1 MRKERLFTPG
11 PVQIPER
18 VLKVLG
24 EPIIHHRTPEFKE
37 IFVYTRELFKR
48 MVDSPSE
55 NFVYFASSGTGAME
69 AAVVNFFRPG
79 DKVVVINAGKFGQR
93 WGEIARTYGLEVVE
107 LSYEWGKSVDIDQ
120 LEETLNKNPDTKGVL
135 FQISETSTGAY
146 HDYKAIG
153 RLCKERDC
161 LAVADAI
168 TALGVYNIKPE
179 EEGID
184 ILIGGSQKALM
195 LPPGLSVLWFSEKA
209 QKQLNKEL
217 PKYYFD
223 VAKEVK
229 KQKEGTTAY
238 TPAVSLIL
246 GLRESLEMLL
256 EEGMQKVEERHRLM
270 SLATRRAVEALG
282 LRVFP
287 ENPAISVTA
296 IYSTQAE
303 AIRKEMLKLG
313 IRTAGGQDHLK
324 GKLFRISHMGYLDM
338 LDHLSAIG
346 ALEMALSKLE
356 NDPTLLGKGVKEF
369 QKVVLEE
376 GKIS

>member
-24 EPIIHHRTPEFKE
+24 EPIIHHRTPEFKV
-37 IFVYTRELFKR
+37 IFLYTRELFKR
-48 MVDSPSE
+48 LVDSVSE

-69 AAVVNFFRPG
+69 AAVINFFKPS
-79 DKVVVINAGKFGQR
+79 DKVVVINAGKFGER
-93 WGEIARTYGLEVVE
+93 WSQIASTYGLNVVE
-107 LSYEWGKSVDIDQ
+107 LKYEWGKSVDIEQ
-120 LEETLNKNPDTKGVL
+120 LKEVLDKNSDTKGVL
-135 FQISETSTGAY
+135 FQISETSTGVY

-153 RLCKERDC
+153 ELCKERDC

-209 QKQLNKEL
+209 AKRLNKDI

-229 KQKEGTTAY
+229 KQKEGSTAY
-238 TPAVSLIL
+238 TPAVSLII

-256 EEGMQKVEERHRLM
+256 EEGMENVEKRHRLM
-270 SLATRRAVEALG
+270 SEATRKAVEALG
-282 LRVFP
+282 LKVFA

-296 IYSTQAE
+296 VYTERAE
-303 AIRKEMLKLG
+303 EIRKGLLKLG
-313 IRTAGGQDHLK
+313 VRTAGGQDHLK
-324 GKLFRISHMGYLDM
+324 GKLFRISHMGYLDT

-346 ALEMALSKLE
+346 ALEMVLSKLE
-356 NDPTLLGKGVKEF
+356 NKDLLGVGTKAF
-369 QKVVLEE
+369 QQKVLEE
-376 GKIS
+376 GKLL

>member
-1 MRKERLFTPG
+1 MKKERLFTPG

-37 IFVYTRELFKR
+37 IFAYTRELFKR
-48 MVDSPSE
+48 VVDSPSD

-69 AAVVNFFRPG
+69 AAVANFFNPG
-79 DKVVVINAGKFGQR
+79 DKVIVINAGKFGER
-93 WGEIARTYGLEVVE
+93 WAQIAHTYGLEVIE
-107 LSYEWGKSVDIDQ
+107 LKYEWGKSADIDQ
-120 LEETLNKNPDTKGVL
+120 LKDTLDKNPDAKGVL

-153 RLCKERDC
+153 ELCKDRDT
-161 LAVADAI
+161 LVVADAI

-179 EEGID
+179 REGID

-195 LPPGLSVLWFSEKA
+195 LPPGLSILWFSQRAEKR
-209 QKQLNKEL
+209 LN
-217 PKYYFD
+217 PKGYYFD
-223 VAKEVK
+223 VKKEVK
-229 KQKEGTTAY
+229 KQREATTAY
-238 TPAVSLIL
+238 TPAVSLII

-256 EEGMQKVEERHRLM
+256 EEGMENVEKRHRLM
-270 SLATRRAVEALG
+270 SEATRRAVEELG
-282 LRVFP
+282 FQILP

-296 IYSTQAE
+296 VLSDEAE
-303 AIRKEMLKLG
+303 KLRKEMLALG
-313 IRTAGGQDHLK
+313 VRTAGGQDHLK

-346 ALEMALSKLE
+346 ALELAMVKVFGKT
-356 NDPTLLGKGVKEF
+356 DHLGRGVKAF
-369 QKVVLEE
+369 QETVTGALK
-376 GKIS
+376 

>member
-37 IFVYTRELFKR
+37 IFLYTRELFKR
-48 MVDSPSE
+48 LVDSPSE

-69 AAVVNFFRPG
+69 ATVVNFFRPG
-79 DKVVVINAGKFGQR
+79 DKVVVINAGKFGER
-93 WGEIARTYGLEVVE
+93 WTQISRTYGLEVVE
-107 LSYEWGKSVDIDQ
+107 LKYKWGKSVDLQQ
-120 LEETLNKNPDTKGVL
+120 LEETLNKHPDTKGVL

-146 HDYKAIG
+146 HDYKSIG
-153 RLCKERDC
+153 RLCKDRD
-161 LAVADAI
+161 LLVVADAI

-184 ILIGGSQKALM
+184 ILVGGSQKALM
-195 LPPGLSVLWFSEKA
+195 LPPGLAVLWFSEKA
-209 QKQLNKEL
+209 ASRLNNEI

-229 KQKEGTTAY
+229 KQREGTTAY
-238 TPAVSLIL
+238 TPAVGLII
-246 GLRESLEMLL
+246 GLRESLEILL
-256 EEGMQKVEERHRLM
+256 GEGMDNVEKRHRLM
-270 SLATRRAVEALG
+270 SEATINAVRELG
-282 LRVFP
+282 FEILP

-296 IYSTQAE
+296 VLSEEAE
-303 AIRKEMLKLG
+303 QLRKEMLKLG
-313 IRTAGGQDHLK
+313 VRTAGGQDHLK
-324 GKLFRISHMGYLDM
+324 GKLFRISHMGYLDT

-346 ALEMALSKLE
+346 ALELAMVKVY
-356 NDPTLLGKGVKEF
+356 NRTDHLGKGIKKF
-369 QKVVLEE
+369 QETVLK
-376 GKIS
+376 GLK

>member
-1 MRKERLFTPG
+1 MMRKERLFTPG

-37 IFVYTRELFKR
+37 IFLYTRELFKR
-48 MVDSPSE
+48 LVDSVSE

-79 DKVVVINAGKFGQR
+79 EKVVVINAGKFGER
-93 WGEIARTYGLEVVE
+93 WAQIANTYGLEVVE
-107 LSYEWGKSVDIDQ
+107 LKYEWGKSADIDQ
-120 LEETLNKNPDTKGVL
+120 LKETLDKNPDAKGVL
-135 FQISETSTGAY
+135 FQISETSTGVY

-153 RLCKERDC
+153 ELCRDRDC
-161 LAVADAI
+161 LVVADAI

-195 LPPGLSVLWFSEKA
+195 LPPGLATLWFSERAEKR
-209 QKQLNKEL
+209 LNRDI

-229 KQKEGTTAY
+229 KQREGSTAY
-238 TPAVSLIL
+238 TPAVSLII

-256 EEGMQKVEERHRLM
+256 EEGMEKVEKRHRLM
-270 SLATRRAVEALG
+270 SEATRAAVESLG
-282 LRVFP
+282 LKVFP

-296 IYSTQAE
+296 VYSEEAE
-303 AIRKEMLKLG
+303 PIRKEMLRLG
-313 IRTAGGQDHLK
+313 VRTAGGQDHLK
-324 GKLFRISHMGYLDM
+324 GKLFRISHMGYLDT

-346 ALEMALSKLE
+346 ALEMALAKLRG
-356 NDPTLLGKGVKEF
+356 DGSLLGVGVKAF
-369 QKVVLEE
+369 QQKVME
-376 GKIS
+376 GLK

>member
-296 IYSTQAE
+296 IYSPQAE

-356 NDPTLLGKGVKEF
+356 NNPTLLGKGVKEF

>member
-287 ENPAISVTA
+287 EKPAISVTA
-296 IYSTQAE
+296 IYSPQAE

-376 GKIS
+376 RKIS

>member
-1 MRKERLFTPG
+1 MKKERLFTPG

-37 IFVYTRELFKR
+37 IFAYTRELFKR
-48 MVDSPSE
+48 VVDSPSD

-69 AAVVNFFRPG
+69 AAVANFFNPG
-79 DKVVVINAGKFGQR
+79 DKVIVINAGKFGER
-93 WGEIARTYGLEVVE
+93 WAQIAHTYGLEVIE
-107 LSYEWGKSVDIDQ
+107 LKYEWGKSADIDQ
-120 LEETLNKNPDTKGVL
+120 LKDTLDKNPDAKGVL

-153 RLCKERDC
+153 ELCKDRDT
-161 LAVADAI
+161 LVVADAI

-179 EEGID
+179 REGID

-195 LPPGLSVLWFSEKA
+195 LPPGLSILWFSQRAEKR
-209 QKQLNKEL
+209 LN
-217 PKYYFD
+217 PKGYYFD
-223 VAKEVK
+223 VKKEVK
-229 KQKEGTTAY
+229 KQREATTAY
-238 TPAVSLIL
+238 TPAVSLII

-256 EEGMQKVEERHRLM
+256 EEGMENVEKRHRLM
-270 SLATRRAVEALG
+270 SEATRRAVEELG
-282 LRVFP
+282 FQILP

-296 IYSTQAE
+296 VLSDEAE
-303 AIRKEMLKLG
+303 KLRKEMLALG

-346 ALEMALSKLE
+346 ALELAMVKVFGKT
-356 NDPTLLGKGVKEF
+356 DHLGRGVKAF
-369 QKVVLEE
+369 QETVTGALK
-376 GKIS
+376 

>member
-270 SLATRRAVEALG
+270 SLATRRAVETLG
-282 LRVFP
+282 LKIFP

-296 IYSTQAE
+296 IYSPQAE

-356 NDPTLLGKGVKEF
+356 NDPTRLGKGVKEF

>member
-37 IFVYTRELFKR
+37 IFLYTRELFKR
-48 MVDSPSE
+48 LVDSVSE

-69 AAVVNFFRPG
+69 AAVINFFKPG
-79 DKVVVINAGKFGQR
+79 DKVVVINAGKFGER
-93 WGEIARTYGLEVVE
+93 WGQIASTYGLNVVE
-107 LSYEWGKSVDIDQ
+107 LKYEWGKSVDI
-120 LEETLNKNPDTKGVL
+120 EELKEVLDKNPDIKGVL
-135 FQISETSTGAY
+135 FQISETSTGVY

-153 RLCKERDC
+153 ELCKERDC

-209 QKQLNKEL
+209 AKRLNKDI

-229 KQKEGTTAY
+229 KQKEGSTAY
-238 TPAVSLIL
+238 TPAVSLII

-256 EEGMQKVEERHRLM
+256 EEGMENVEKRHRLM
-270 SLATRRAVEALG
+270 SEATRAAVEALE
-282 LRVFP
+282 LKVFA

-296 IYSTQAE
+296 VYTERAE
-303 AIRKEMLKLG
+303 EIRKGLLKLG
-313 IRTAGGQDHLK
+313 VRTAGGQDHLK
-324 GKLFRISHMGYLDM
+324 GKLFRISHMGYLDT

-346 ALEMALSKLE
+346 ALEMVLSKLE
-356 NDPTLLGKGVKEF
+356 NRDLLGVGTKAF
-369 QKVVLEE
+369 QQKVLEE
-376 GKIS
+376 EKLL

>member
-37 IFVYTRELFKR
+37 IFLYTRELFKR
-48 MVDSPSE
+48 LVDSPSE

-69 AAVVNFFRPG
+69 ATVVNFFRPG
-79 DKVVVINAGKFGQR
+79 DKVVVINAGKFGER
-93 WGEIARTYGLEVVE
+93 WAQISRTYGLEVVE
-107 LSYEWGKSVDIDQ
+107 LKYEWGKSVDLQQ
-120 LEETLNKNPDTKGVL
+120 LEETLNKHPDAKGVL

-146 HDYKAIG
+146 HDYKSIG
-153 RLCKERDC
+153 RLCKDRD
-161 LAVADAI
+161 LLVVADAI

-184 ILIGGSQKALM
+184 VLVGGSQKALM
-195 LPPGLSVLWFSEKA
+195 LPPGLAVLWFSEKA
-209 QKQLNKEL
+209 ASRLNGEI

-223 VAKEVK
+223 VAKEAK
-229 KQKEGTTAY
+229 KQREGTTAY
-238 TPAVSLIL
+238 TPAVSLII
-246 GLRESLEMLL
+246 GLRESLEILL
-256 EEGMQKVEERHRLM
+256 EEGMDNVEKRHRLM
-270 SLATRRAVEALG
+270 SEATINAVRELG
-282 LRVFP
+282 FKILP

-296 IYSTQAE
+296 VLSEEAE
-303 AIRKEMLKLG
+303 QLRKEMLNLG

-324 GKLFRISHMGYLDM
+324 GKLFRISHMGYLDT

-346 ALEMALSKLE
+346 ALELAMVKVY
-356 NDPTLLGKGVKEF
+356 NKTDHLGKGVKKF
-369 QKVVLEE
+369 QETVLK
-376 GKIS
+376 GLK

>member
-1 MRKERLFTPG
+1 MVLRKERLFTPG

-24 EPIIHHRTPEFKE
+24 EHIIHHRTPEFKE
-37 IFVYTRELFKR
+37 IFLYTRELFKR
-48 MVDSPSE
+48 LVDSPSE

-69 AAVVNFFRPG
+69 AAVINFFKPG
-79 DKVVVINAGKFGQR
+79 DKVVVINAGKFGER
-93 WGEIARTYGLEVVE
+93 WSQIANLYGLNVIE
-107 LSYEWGKSVDIDQ
+107 LKYEWGKSVDINQ
-120 LEETLNKNPDTKGVL
+120 LEETLNENPDTKGVL

-153 RLCKERDC
+153 RLCKERDT

-179 EEGID
+179 KEGID

-209 QKQLNKEL
+209 EKAINREI

-229 KQKEGTTAY
+229 KQKEGSTAY

-256 EEGMQKVEERHRLM
+256 EEGMEEVERRHRLM
-270 SLATRRAVEALG
+270 SEATREAVKALG
-282 LRVFP
+282 LNVFP

-296 IYSTQAE
+296 IYSDEAE
-303 AIRKEMLKLG
+303 EIRREMLKLG

-324 GKLFRISHMGYLDM
+324 GKLFRISHMGYLD
-338 LDHLSAIG
+338 LWDHLAVIG
-346 ALEMALSKLE
+346 ALEQALAKIKKDSSYF
-356 NDPTLLGKGVKEF
+356 GKGLTAF
-369 QKVVLEE
+369 QKVVSEH
-376 GKIS
+376 I

>member
-1 MRKERLFTPG
+1 MKKERLFTPG

-37 IFVYTRELFKR
+37 IFAYTRELFKR
-48 MVDSPSE
+48 VVDSPSD

-69 AAVVNFFRPG
+69 AAVANFFNPG
-79 DKVVVINAGKFGQR
+79 DKVIVINAGKFGER
-93 WGEIARTYGLEVVE
+93 WAQIAHTYGLEVIE
-107 LSYEWGKSVDIDQ
+107 LKYEWGKSVDIAQ
-120 LEETLNKNPDTKGVL
+120 LKDTLDKNPDAKGVL

-153 RLCKERDC
+153 ELCKDRDT
-161 LAVADAI
+161 LVVADAI

-179 EEGID
+179 REGID

-195 LPPGLSVLWFSEKA
+195 LPPGLSILWFSQRAEKR
-209 QKQLNKEL
+209 LN
-217 PKYYFD
+217 PKGYYFD
-223 VAKEVK
+223 VKKEVK
-229 KQKEGTTAY
+229 KQREATTAY
-238 TPAVSLIL
+238 TPAVSLII

-256 EEGMQKVEERHRLM
+256 EEGMENVEKRHRLM
-270 SLATRRAVEALG
+270 SEATRRAVEELG
-282 LRVFP
+282 FQILP

-296 IYSTQAE
+296 VLSDEAE
-303 AIRKEMLKLG
+303 KLRKEMLALG

-346 ALEMALSKLE
+346 ALELAMVKVFGKT
-356 NDPTLLGKGVKEF
+356 DHLGRGVKAF
-369 QKVVLEE
+369 QETVTGALK
-376 GKIS
+376 

>member
-37 IFVYTRELFKR
+37 IFLYTRELFKR
-48 MVDSPSE
+48 LVDSVSD

-69 AAVVNFFRPG
+69 AAVVNFFKEG
-79 DKVVVINAGKFGQR
+79 DKVVVINAGKFGER
-93 WGEIARTYGLEVVE
+93 WGQIARTYGLEVVE
-107 LSYEWGKSVDIDQ
+107 LKYEWGKSVDLEE
-120 LEETLNKNPDTKGVL
+120 LEETLKRNPDAKGVL

-153 RLCKERDC
+153 EICKNGDC

-168 TALGVYNIKPE
+168 TALGVYDIKPE
-179 EEGID
+179 EEGVD

-195 LPPGLSVLWFSEKA
+195 LPPGLSVLWFSERASKR
-209 QKQLNKEL
+209 LNGN

-229 KQKEGTTAY
+229 KQREGSTAY

-246 GLRESLEMLL
+246 GLKESLEMLL
-256 EEGMQKVEERHRLM
+256 EEGMENVEKRHRLM
-270 SLATRRAVEALG
+270 SEATRAAVEALG
-282 LRVFP
+282 LEVFP

-296 IYSTQAE
+296 VYSEEAE
-303 AIRKEMLKLG
+303 AIRKELLKLG

-324 GKLFRISHMGYLDM
+324 GKLFRISHMGYLDT

-346 ALEMALSKLE
+346 ALEMALVKLKG
-356 NDPTLLGKGVKEF
+356 NPSLLGVGVKAF
-369 QKVVLEE
+369 QQKVME
-376 GKIS
+376 KR

>member
-324 GKLFRISHMGYLDM
+324 GKLFRISHMGYLDI

>member
-1 MRKERLFTPG
+1 MVKKERLFTPG

-37 IFVYTRELFKR
+37 IFLYTRELFKR
-48 MVDSPSE
+48 LVDSTSE
-55 NFVYFASSGTGAME
+55 SFVYFASSGTGAME
-69 AAVVNFFRPG
+69 AAVINFFKAG
-79 DKVVVINAGKFGQR
+79 DKVIVVNAGKFGER
-93 WGEIARTYGLEVVE
+93 WSQIANLYGLNVIE
-107 LSYEWGKSVDIDQ
+107 LKYEWGKSVDIDQ
-120 LEETLNKNPDTKGVL
+120 LEDTLNKNPDTRGIL

-153 RLCKERDC
+153 KLCKDKDC
-161 LAVADAI
+161 LVVADAI

-179 EEGID
+179 EEGVD

-209 QKQLNKEL
+209 AKALNKEI

-229 KQKEGTTAY
+229 KQKEGSTAY

-256 EEGMQKVEERHRLM
+256 EEKMEKVENRHRLM
-270 SLATRRAVEALG
+270 SEATREAVTSLG
-282 LRVFP
+282 LKVFP

-296 IYSTQAE
+296 VYSEDAE
-303 AIRKEMLKLG
+303 QIRKEMLNLG
-313 IRTAGGQDHLK
+313 IRTAGGQDHMK
-324 GKLFRISHMGYLDM
+324 GKLFRISHMGYLDVW
-338 LDHLSAIG
+338 DHLAAIG
-346 ALEMALSKLE
+346 ALEQALAKIKKDTSF
-356 NDPTLLGKGVKEF
+356 LGRGLTVF
-369 QKVVLEE
+369 QKV
-376 GKIS
+376 ISQHI

>member
-37 IFVYTRELFKR
+37 IFLYTRALFKR
-48 MVDSPSE
+48 LVDSVSE

-69 AAVVNFFRPG
+69 AAVINFFRPG
-79 DKVVVINAGKFGQR
+79 EKVVVVNAGKFGER
-93 WGEIARTYGLEVVE
+93 WSQIANTYGLKVVE
-107 LSYEWGKSVDIDQ
+107 LKYEWGKSVDIEQ
-120 LEETLNKNPDTKGVL
+120 LEETLNKHPDAKGVL

-153 RLCKERDC
+153 EICKDRDT
-161 LAVADAI
+161 LVVADAI
-168 TALGVYNIKPE
+168 TALGVYNIKPD
-179 EEGID
+179 EEGVD

-195 LPPGLSVLWFSEKA
+195 LPPGLSILWFSEKA
-209 QKQLNKEL
+209 KKRLNRDI

-223 VAKEVK
+223 ISKEVK
-229 KQKEGTTAY
+229 KQKEGSTAY
-238 TPAVSLIL
+238 TPAVSLVI

-256 EEGMQKVEERHRLM
+256 EEGMENVEKRHRLL
-270 SLATRRAVEALG
+270 SKATRRAVEELG
-282 LRVFP
+282 FKLLP

-296 IYSTQAE
+296 VLSEEAE
-303 AIRKEMLKLG
+303 QLRKEMLKLG
-313 IRTAGGQDHLK
+313 VRTAGGQDHLK
-324 GKLFRISHMGYLDM
+324 GKLFRISHMGYLDV

-346 ALEMALSKLE
+346 ALEMAMAKVYKRKEHLGRGLKVFQEIVL
-356 NDPTLLGKGVKEF
+356 DTL
-369 QKVVLEE
+369 
-376 GKIS
+376 

>member
-11 PVQIPER
+11 PVQIPDR

-24 EPIIHHRTPEFKE
+24 EQIIHHRTPEFKE
-37 IFVYTRELFKR
+37 IFLYTRELFKR
-48 MVDSPSE
+48 IVDSVSE

-69 AAVVNFFRPG
+69 AAVINFFQPG
-79 DKVVVINAGKFGQR
+79 EKVVVINAGKFGER
-93 WGEIARTYGLEVVE
+93 WGQIARTYGLEVVE
-107 LSYEWGKSVDIDQ
+107 LKYEWGKSVDIDQ
-120 LEETLNKNPDTKGVL
+120 LEDTLNKNPDAKGVL

-153 RLCKERDC
+153 RICKDRDT
-161 LAVADAI
+161 LVVADAI

-195 LPPGLSVLWFSEKA
+195 LPPGLSVLWFSERAAKR
-209 QKQLNKEL
+209 LGGVH
-217 PKYYFD
+217 KYYFD

-229 KQKEGTTAY
+229 KQKDGTTAY
-238 TPAVSLIL
+238 TPAVSLII

-256 EEGMQKVEERHRLM
+256 EEGMENVEKRHRLM
-270 SLATRRAVEALG
+270 SEATRKAVESLG
-282 LRVFP
+282 FKVLP

-296 IYSTQAE
+296 VLSDEAE
-303 AIRKEMLKLG
+303 ALRKAMLKRG

-324 GKLFRISHMGYLDM
+324 GKLFRISHMGYLDT

-346 ALEMALSKLE
+346 ALELAMAEVYGKT
-356 NDPTLLGKGVKEF
+356 DHLGVGIKTF
-369 QKVVLEE
+369 QEVVLNY
-376 GKIS
+376 S

>member
-37 IFVYTRELFKR
+37 IFLYTRELFKR
-48 MVDSPSE
+48 LVDSVSE

-69 AAVVNFFRPG
+69 AAVINFFKPD
-79 DKVVVINAGKFGQR
+79 DKVVVINAGKFGER
-93 WGEIARTYGLEVVE
+93 WGQIASTYGLNVVE
-107 LSYEWGKSVDIDQ
+107 LKYEWGKSVDI
-120 LEETLNKNPDTKGVL
+120 EELKEVLDKNPDIKGVL
-135 FQISETSTGAY
+135 FQISETSTGVY

-153 RLCKERDC
+153 ELCKERAC

-179 EEGID
+179 EESID

-209 QKQLNKEL
+209 AKRLNKDI

-223 VAKEVK
+223 IAKEVK
-229 KQKEGTTAY
+229 KQREGSTAY
-238 TPAVSLIL
+238 TPAVSLII

-256 EEGMQKVEERHRLM
+256 EEGMENVEKRHRLM
-270 SLATRRAVEALG
+270 SEATRKAVEALG
-282 LRVFP
+282 LKVFA
-287 ENPAISVTA
+287 EQPAISVTA
-296 IYSTQAE
+296 VYTERAE
-303 AIRKEMLKLG
+303 EIRKELLKLG
-313 IRTAGGQDHLK
+313 VRTAGGQDHLK
-324 GKLFRISHMGYLDM
+324 GKLFRISHMGYLDT

-346 ALEMALSKLE
+346 ALEMVLSKLE
-356 NDPTLLGKGVKEF
+356 NRDLLGVGTKAF
-369 QKVVLEE
+369 QQKVLEE
-376 GKIS
+376 GKLF

>member
-37 IFVYTRELFKR
+37 IFLYTRELFKR
-48 MVDSPSE
+48 LVDSVSE

-69 AAVVNFFRPG
+69 AAVVNFFKPG
-79 DKVVVINAGKFGQR
+79 DKVVVINAGKFGER
-93 WGEIARTYGLEVVE
+93 WVQIATLYGLKVVE
-107 LSYEWGKSVDIDQ
+107 LSYGWGKSVDLDQ
-120 LEETLNKNPDTKGVL
+120 LKETLDKNPDTKGVL

-153 RLCKERDC
+153 ELCKEREC

-179 EEGID
+179 EEGVD
-184 ILIGGSQKALM
+184 VLIGGSQKALM

-209 QKQLNKEL
+209 ASRINKEI

-223 VAKEVK
+223 VAKEAK
-229 KQKEGTTAY
+229 KQREGTTAY

-256 EEGMQKVEERHRLM
+256 EEGMENVEKRHRLM
-270 SLATRRAVEALG
+270 SEATRAAVEALG
-282 LRVFP
+282 LKVFP

-296 IYSTQAE
+296 VYTEDAE
-303 AIRKEMLKLG
+303 HIRKELLKLG

-324 GKLFRISHMGYLDM
+324 GKLFRISHMGYLDL
-338 LDHLSAIG
+338 LDHLSAVG
-346 ALEMALSKLE
+346 ALEIVLSELKK
-356 NDPTLLGKGVKEF
+356 DPTLLGKGVSAF
-369 QKVVLEE
+369 QKKVLEQ
-376 GKIS
+376 GRI

>member
-282 LRVFP
+282 LKIFP

-296 IYSTQAE
+296 IYSPQAE

-356 NDPTLLGKGVKEF
+356 NNPTLLGKGVKEF

>member
-1 MRKERLFTPG
+1 MKKERLFTPG

-37 IFVYTRELFKR
+37 IFAYTRELFKR
-48 MVDSPSE
+48 VVDSPSD

-69 AAVVNFFRPG
+69 AAVANFFNPG
-79 DKVVVINAGKFGQR
+79 DKVIVINAGKFGER
-93 WGEIARTYGLEVVE
+93 WAQIAHTYGLEVIE
-107 LSYEWGKSVDIDQ
+107 LKYEWGKSVDIAQ
-120 LEETLNKNPDTKGVL
+120 LKDTLDKNPDAKGVL

-153 RLCKERDC
+153 ELCKDRDT
-161 LAVADAI
+161 LVVADAI

-179 EEGID
+179 REGID

-195 LPPGLSVLWFSEKA
+195 LPPGLSILWFSQRAEKR
-209 QKQLNKEL
+209 LN
-217 PKYYFD
+217 PKGYYFD
-223 VAKEVK
+223 VKKEVK
-229 KQKEGTTAY
+229 KQREATTAY
-238 TPAVSLIL
+238 TPAVSLII

-256 EEGMQKVEERHRLM
+256 EEGMENVEKRHRLM
-270 SLATRRAVEALG
+270 SEATRRAVEELG
-282 LRVFP
+282 FQILP

-296 IYSTQAE
+296 VLSDEAE
-303 AIRKEMLKLG
+303 KLGKEMLALG

-346 ALEMALSKLE
+346 ALELAMVKVFGKT
-356 NDPTLLGKGVKEF
+356 DHLGRGVKAF
-369 QKVVLEE
+369 QETVTGALK
-376 GKIS
+376 

>member
-282 LRVFP
+282 LKIFP

-296 IYSTQAE
+296 IYSPQAE

>member
-11 PVQIPER
+11 PVQIPEK

-37 IFVYTRELFKR
+37 IFLYTRELFKR
-48 MVDSPSE
+48 LVDSVSE

-69 AAVVNFFRPG
+69 ATVINFFKPG
-79 DKVVVINAGKFGQR
+79 DKVVVINAGKFGER
-93 WGEIARTYGLEVVE
+93 WTQIASTYGLNVIE
-107 LSYEWGKSVDIDQ
+107 LKYEWGKSVDI
-120 LEETLNKNPDTKGVL
+120 EELKEVLDKNPDTKGVL

-146 HDYKAIG
+146 HNYKAIG
-153 RLCKERDC
+153 ELCKERDC

-179 EEGID
+179 EESID

-209 QKQLNKEL
+209 QKHLNKDI

-229 KQKEGTTAY
+229 KQREGSTAY
-238 TPAVSLIL
+238 TPAVSLII

-256 EEGMQKVEERHRLM
+256 EEGMENVEKRHRLM
-270 SLATRRAVEALG
+270 SEATRKAVEALG
-282 LRVFP
+282 LKVFA

-296 IYSTQAE
+296 VYTERAE
-303 AIRKEMLKLG
+303 EIRKELLKLG
-313 IRTAGGQDHLK
+313 VRTAGGQDHLK
-324 GKLFRISHMGYLDM
+324 GKLFRISHMGYLDT

-346 ALEMALSKLE
+346 ALEMVLSKLE
-356 NDPTLLGKGVKEF
+356 NRNLLGVGTKAF
-369 QKVVLEE
+369 QQKVLEE
-376 GKIS
+376 GKLL

>member
-1 MRKERLFTPG
+1 MKKERLFTPG

-37 IFVYTRELFKR
+37 IFAYTRELFKR
-48 MVDSPSE
+48 VVDSPSD

-69 AAVVNFFRPG
+69 AAVANFFNPG
-79 DKVVVINAGKFGQR
+79 DKVIVINAGKFGER
-93 WGEIARTYGLEVVE
+93 WAQIAHTYGLEVIE
-107 LSYEWGKSVDIDQ
+107 LKYEWGKSVDIAQ
-120 LEETLNKNPDTKGVL
+120 LKDTLDKNPDAKGVL

-153 RLCKERDC
+153 ELCKDRDT
-161 LAVADAI
+161 LVVADAI

-179 EEGID
+179 REGID

-195 LPPGLSVLWFSEKA
+195 LPPGLSILWFSQRAEKR
-209 QKQLNKEL
+209 LN
-217 PKYYFD
+217 PKGYYFD
-223 VAKEVK
+223 VKKEVK
-229 KQKEGTTAY
+229 KQREATTAY
-238 TPAVSLIL
+238 TPAVSLII

-256 EEGMQKVEERHRLM
+256 EEGMENVEKRHRLM
-270 SLATRRAVEALG
+270 SEATRRAVEELG
-282 LRVFP
+282 FQILP

-296 IYSTQAE
+296 VLSDEAE
-303 AIRKEMLKLG
+303 KLRKEMLALG
-313 IRTAGGQDHLK
+313 VRTAGGQDHLK

-346 ALEMALSKLE
+346 ALELAMVKVFGKT
-356 NDPTLLGKGVKEF
+356 DHLGRGVKAF
-369 QKVVLEE
+369 QQTVTGALK
-376 GKIS
+376 

>member
-1 MRKERLFTPG
+1 MVLKKERLFTPG

-37 IFVYTRELFKR
+37 IFLYTRELFKR
-48 MVDSPSE
+48 LVDSPLE
-55 NFVYFASSGTGAME
+55 NFIYFASSGTGAME
-69 AAVVNFFRPG
+69 AAVINFFKPG
-79 DKVVVINAGKFGQR
+79 DKVVVINAGKFGER
-93 WGEIARTYGLEVVE
+93 WFQIANLYGLNVIE
-107 LSYEWGKSVDIDQ
+107 LKYEWGKSVDIDQ
-120 LEETLNKNPDTKGVL
+120 LEKTLNENPDIKGVL

-146 HDYKAIG
+146 HDYKTIG
-153 RLCKERDC
+153 KLCKERDT

-179 EEGID
+179 QEGID

-209 QKQLNKEL
+209 EKAINREI

-229 KQKEGTTAY
+229 KQKDGSTAY

-256 EEGMQKVEERHRLM
+256 EEGMEEVEKRHRLM
-270 SLATRRAVEALG
+270 SEATREAVRALG
-282 LRVFP
+282 LEVFP
-287 ENPAISVTA
+287 DNPAISVTA
-296 IYSTQAE
+296 IYSNEAE
-303 AIRKEMLKLG
+303 EIRKEMLKLG

-324 GKLFRISHMGYLDM
+324 GKLFRISHMGYLDIW
-338 LDHLSAIG
+338 DHLGAIG
-346 ALEMALSKLE
+346 ALEQALVKIKG
-356 NDPTLLGKGVKEF
+356 DKTYLGKGIEAF
-369 QKVVLEE
+369 QKMLN
-376 GKIS
+376 GHI

>member
-1 MRKERLFTPG
+1 MHKERLFTPG

-37 IFVYTRELFKR
+37 IFLYTRELFKR
-48 MVDSPSE
+48 LVDSPSE

-69 AAVVNFFRPG
+69 ASVINFFKPG
-79 DKVVVINAGKFGQR
+79 DKVVVINAGKFGER
-93 WGEIARTYGLEVVE
+93 WAQISRTYGLNVIE
-107 LSYEWGKSVDIDQ
+107 LKYEWGKSVDIDQ
-120 LEETLNKNPDTKGVL
+120 LEETLNQNPDAKGIL

-153 RLCKERDC
+153 KLCKDRDT
-161 LAVADAI
+161 LVVADAI

-184 ILIGGSQKALM
+184 ILVGGSQKALM

-209 QKQLNKEL
+209 QKRLNEDI

-229 KQKEGTTAY
+229 KQKEGSTAY
-238 TPAVSLIL
+238 TPAVSLII

-256 EEGMQKVEERHRLM
+256 EEGIENVEKRHRLM
-270 SLATRRAVEALG
+270 SKATINAVRELG
-282 LRVFP
+282 FEILP

-296 IYSTQAE
+296 VLSEDAE
-303 AIRKEMLKLG
+303 ALRKEMLKLG

-324 GKLFRISHMGYLDM
+324 GKLFRISHMGYLDT

-346 ALEMALSKLE
+346 ALELAMVKIY
-356 NDPTLLGKGVKEF
+356 NKTDHLGKGIKVF
-369 QKVVLEE
+369 QETVLK
-376 GKIS
+376 GIK